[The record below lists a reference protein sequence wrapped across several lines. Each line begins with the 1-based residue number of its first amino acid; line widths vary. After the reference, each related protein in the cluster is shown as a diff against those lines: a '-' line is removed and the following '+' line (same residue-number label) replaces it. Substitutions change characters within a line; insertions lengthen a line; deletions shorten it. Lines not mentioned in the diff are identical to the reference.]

1 MRIVVLVSG
10 TGSNLQA
17 VIDAVKEG
25 RLDVEIAAVG
35 ADRPGTYGVE
45 RSAAAGIP
53 TFVVDFKAYPDRAA
67 WNAALT
73 EAVAA
78 YAPDVV
84 VSSGFMRIVS
94 ADFIDAFGGKYL
106 NTHPALLP
114 SFPGAHGVRDA
125 LAYGVKVTGCT
136 VHWADAGVD
145 TGPIIAQEAVAVG
158 DGETEDSLH
167 ERIKVVERRLLV
179 STLASLAAAR
189 RPDHHPPEPHVAL
202 SLLVLLRGSEAPKV
216 IAHRRGGACESGGG
230 R

>member
-25 RLDVEIAAVG
+25 GLDVEIAAVG
-35 ADRPGTYGVE
+35 ADRPGTFGVE
-45 RSAAAGIP
+45 RSASAGIP
-53 TFVVDFKAYPDRAA
+53 TFVVDFRAYPDRAA

-73 EAVAA
+73 EAVAV
-78 YAPDVV
+78 YQPDIV

-114 SFPGAHGVRDA
+114 AFPGAHGVRDA

-145 TGPIIAQEAVAVG
+145 TGPIIAQEAVAIAE
-158 DGETEDSLH
+158 GESEESLH

-179 STLASLAAAR
+179 STLASLAAEAVPR
-189 RPDHHPPEPHVAL
+189 AVRP
-202 SLLVLLRGSEAPKV
+202 GS
-216 IAHRRGGACESGGG
+216 
-230 R
+230 

>member
-35 ADRPGTYGVE
+35 ADRPGTLGIE
-45 RSAAAGIP
+45 RSAAAGFP

-78 YAPDVV
+78 FAPDVV

-94 ADFIDAFGGKYL
+94 ADFIDAFGGRYL

-114 SFPGAHGVRDA
+114 AFPGAHGVRDA

-145 TGPIIAQEAVAVG
+145 TGPIIAQEAVAVE
-158 DGETEDSLH
+158 DGETEESLH

-179 STLASLAAAR
+179 STLASLAAAENS
-189 RPDHHPPEPHVAL
+189 PN
-202 SLLVLLRGSEAPKV
+202 
-216 IAHRRGGACESGGG
+216 
-230 R
+230 